1 MAANYV
7 VRATDGTLSVVSGS
21 TGQVQEIKDKDLKV
35 KIEELIKQRQNFG
48 KQLTELLS
56 QYEQYDVST
65 GGVTLNIEPGD

>member
-35 KIEELIKQRQNFG
+35 KIEELIKQRQDFG
-48 KQLTELLS
+48 KRLTELLS

>member
-35 KIEELIKQRQNFG
+35 KIEELIKQRQDLG
-48 KQLTELLS
+48 KRLTELLS
-56 QYEQYDVST
+56 QYEQYDVSP
-65 GGVTLNIEPGD
+65 GGVTLNIPGD